1 MHRFHQVP
9 LTQTE
14 RQVGNHRAIT
24 EQPPVVRENCV
35 VVGGFCYCCLL
46 LSEMRWKVFISPK
59 SFLWLFLSLADCH
72 KCQCLHGRQQLVCK
86 LLPTTCGAVEKLQK
100 LWHKPETE
108 NTRLTTVPHCSGQDM
123 LNFILKANAWL
134 RVFADKSASSM
145 QSMVECDNLQP
156 VQSSFQEHIPL
167 HNHFQLATAS
177 NQVGE
182 HTFFSHW
189 VTDGYQMV
197 ANWSLGLLQGRVS
210 GNLKKWS
217 IITLK

>member
-1 MHRFHQVP
+1 MNYTNNNFTVHRFHQVP

-123 LNFILKANAWL
+123 LNFYFEGKCLTSSLCRQVCIFHAIYGRMWQ
-134 RVFADKSASSM
+134 SATSA
-145 QSMVECDNLQP
+145 
-156 VQSSFQEHIPL
+156 I
-167 HNHFQLATAS
+167 
-177 NQVGE
+177 
-182 HTFFSHW
+182 
-189 VTDGYQMV
+189 
-197 ANWSLGLLQGRVS
+197 
-210 GNLKKWS
+210 
-217 IITLK
+217 